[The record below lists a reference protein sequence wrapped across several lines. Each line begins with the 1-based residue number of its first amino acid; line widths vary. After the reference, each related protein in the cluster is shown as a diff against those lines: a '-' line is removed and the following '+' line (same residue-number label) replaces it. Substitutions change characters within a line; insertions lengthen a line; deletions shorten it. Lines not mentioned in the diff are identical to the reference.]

1 MKKRFK
7 KAKRET
13 LPKIL
18 IKSFSIAITL
28 CLVFTYG
35 FWEYERMDVRNQAKN
50 SIEGNVSSIQS
61 WVNRTEAQNSGR
73 DTISELSIYLTKY
86 VDFDIMVEDEFSKYG
101 GPQIIPRYS
110 ESNHALAA
118 VVDKDNNIVATNLL
132 TLQVFISFGKDDPD
146 NGTYICSEKNNI
158 PEVQQLYNDHHELAK
173 EETFHSYVEMKL
185 ESAYVNKKDHTFI
198 PHKGRMRL
206 IKRDYDNVS
215 ANSEPEYIILRTKEI
230 DINIDDGNYELL
242 QLDSLSSKNYPVCT
256 LFNFWGEEQEIL
268 DRYKDKFVFQD
279 KTSYISGGF
288 EALDGDAD
296 YAVERCSPIYINK
309 EEHFVYLRYIIKYTT
324 PEFMKFYWKYV
335 ILFSLAVLTITAL
348 YCWRRNVVNKAKY
361 AMDDYQRDLT
371 NHLAHDIKTP
381 LMAIGGYTENIME
394 VELTEDEKKQ
404 YLSAILDNIK
414 FTDSIINKTLFLN
427 SLEGSLEIKPEKINV
442 ETVIK
447 DAIRKYEPI
456 LEEKGIKFTVEGNA
470 EIKADKTSFENI
482 IENLISN
489 AVKYTAEN
497 GTVKAVCERKKLI
510 INNTVKEK
518 IDVKGL
524 KSHFVRGEKS
534 RSNLGGSGLG
544 LSIAERAAIINGFSL
559 DISCNNNEFRVNL
572 KY

>member
-13 LPKIL
+13 LHKIL

-28 CLVFTYG
+28 CLVFAYG

-110 ESNHALAA
+110 EGNHALAA
-118 VVDKDNNIVATNLL
+118 VVDNDNNIVATNLL

-158 PEVQQLYNDHHELAK
+158 PEVQQLYNEYRQLAK
-173 EETFHSYVEMKL
+173 EETLHSYVEMKL
-185 ESAYVNKKDHTFI
+185 ESAYVNKKDRTFI
-198 PHKGRMRL
+198 PHKGSMRL
-206 IKRDYDNVS
+206 VKYDYDNVP

-230 DINIDDGNYELL
+230 DININDGNYELL
-242 QLDSLSSKNYPVCT
+242 ELGNISSKNYPVCA
-256 LFNFWGEEQEIL
+256 LFNFWGEEQEVL

-279 KTSYISGGF
+279 KTSYLSGGF

-335 ILFSLAVLTITAL
+335 ILFSLAVLAITAL

-394 VELTEDEKKQ
+394 VEMTEDEKKQ

-427 SLEGSLEIKPEKINV
+427 SLEDGSEII
-442 ETVIK
+442 VI
-447 DAIRKYEPI
+447 E
-456 LEEKGIKFTVEGNA
+456 
-470 EIKADKTSFENI
+470 
-482 IENLISN
+482 
-489 AVKYTAEN
+489 
-497 GTVKAVCERKKLI
+497 
-510 INNTVKEK
+510 
-518 IDVKGL
+518 
-524 KSHFVRGEKS
+524 S
-534 RSNLGGSGLG
+534 RHSELLC
-544 LSIAERAAIINGFSL
+544 I
-559 DISCNNNEFRVNL
+559 
-572 KY
+572 